1 MPRILVAGDQPLIR
15 SALRALLS
23 SLGLNVTG
31 DCANDPAA
39 VAAAVR
45 NRPDVVVIDF
55 DLDGRCAAAPQ
66 QLVQILRASQGC
78 PVLIVT
84 STQSAK
90 ALTCA
95 LQHGVLGVVMKTR
108 SAEVLVRA
116 VRAVAAGE
124 AWLERSSMVNVF
136 QTSATPTDIEC
147 QLPVARDKLTR
158 REAEIV
164 ELVSLGLQNK
174 KIAERLFISET
185 TVRHHL
191 TSIYDKLS
199 VTNRLE
205 LMRYTYSAGNA
216 AVA

>member
-15 SALRALLS
+15 AALRALLS
-23 SLGLNVTG
+23 SFGLNVIG
-31 DCANDPAA
+31 DCASDPAA
-39 VAAAVR
+39 VEAAVR
-45 NRPDVVVIDF
+45 IRPDVVVIDF
-55 DLDGRCAAAPQ
+55 DLDGRCAASPK
-66 QLVQILRASQGC
+66 QLVQILRATQGC

-84 STQSAK
+84 SAQSAK

-116 VRAVAAGE
+116 VRAIAAGQ

-136 QTSATPTDIEC
+136 QSGATPSDIEC
-147 QLPVARDKLTR
+147 ELPVMRDKLTR

-191 TSIYDKLS
+191 TSVYEKLS

-205 LMRYTYSAGNA
+205 LMRYTYSAGIE

>member
-1 MPRILVAGDQPLIR
+1 M
-15 SALRALLS
+15 
-23 SLGLNVTG
+23 SLAG

-39 VAAAVR
+39 LEAAVST
-45 NRPDVVVIDF
+45 RPDVVVIDF
-55 DLDGRCAAAPQ
+55 ELDGRCAAAPQ
-66 QLVQILRASQGC
+66 QLVQLLRAAKGC

-84 STQSAK
+84 GTQNTK

-95 LQHGVLGVVMKTR
+95 LQHGVLGVVVKTR
-108 SAEVLVRA
+108 PAEVLVRA
-116 VRAVAAGE
+116 VRAIAAGE
-124 AWLERSSMVNVF
+124 AWLERSSVVNVF
-136 QTSATPTDIEC
+136 QTSAAKNDVEC
-147 QLPVARDKLTR
+147 EYPIMREKLTR
-158 REAEIV
+158 RETEIV

-205 LMRYTYSAGNA
+205 LMRYTYSEGAA